1 MSNFSTFIS
10 SAKGVA
16 ELILDKIS
24 KNERLIVISHYDAD
38 GITAAGII
46 TEAIRRANGIFHTRI
61 YRQLE
66 EAFLPEINEFADG
79 TIILTDFGSGQ
90 LSLVNKYLKG
100 KEIIILDHH
109 TPEQIQEEKL
119 KDVNIHHL
127 NPHLHQIDGSKEIS
141 SAGIAY
147 LVAKYM
153 GDNQDLS
160 AYAIVGALGD
170 NQDKGKQNSLV
181 GINKEIILKDAKEA
195 EVIEEKKGFTFF
207 GRETRPLHIAIEY
220 STDPFIPELSGKR
233 NNVLQFLKRIGI
245 PLKDENGNWRTL
257 ASLTLEEKKKL
268 ASELI
273 AHMYK
278 YGATSDEMKA
288 IIGYLYILKR
298 EQKGTPLRDAREFS
312 TLLNSCG
319 RLGNPELGVIIIM
332 GDRSYYYRE
341 ALTLYNKYRQEISKA
356 LNWLYENKE
365 KVVKELD
372 YVQAFHGGKEIRDSV
387 IGTVASIALYS
398 RILKADK
405 PIIAFALSE
414 DETVKVSARTTS
426 TLVKLGVNLAKA
438 LKNAALKIQSPY
450 VAGGHD
456 IAAGARIPKGKEDD
470 FLGAVDEEIKEQMAI
485 IKKGG

>member
-10 SAKGVA
+10 KAKEVA
-16 ELILDKIS
+16 EIILEKIS
-24 KNERLIVISHYDAD
+24 KGERLIVISHYDAD

-46 TEAIRRANGIFHTRI
+46 TEAIRRADGVFHTRI

-66 EAFLPEINEFADG
+66 EVFLPEIKEFEEG

-90 LSLVNKYLKG
+90 LSLIKDYLKG
-100 KEIIILDHH
+100 KNVIILDHH
-109 TPEQIQEEKL
+109 TPEQVEL
-119 KDVNIHHL
+119 KDITLYHL
-127 NPHLHQIDGSKEIS
+127 NPHIYGIDGSKEVS

-147 LVAKYM
+147 LVAKHM
-153 GDNQDLS
+153 GKNEDLS

-181 GINKEIILKDAKEA
+181 GINKEIILEDAINSD
-195 EVIEEKKGFTFF
+195 VIEEKKGFMFF
-207 GRETRPLHIAIEY
+207 GRETRPLYVAIEY

-233 NNVLQFLKRIGI
+233 ENVLQFLKRIGI
-245 PLKDENGNWRTL
+245 PLKDENGKWRTL
-257 ASLTLEEKKKL
+257 SSLTTDEKRRL

-288 IIGYLYILKR
+288 IIGYLYILKK

-319 RLGNPELGVIIIM
+319 RLGSPELGVIIVM

-341 ALTLYNKYRQEISKA
+341 ALKLYNQYRQEISKS
-356 LNWLYENKE
+356 LNWLYEHRE
-365 KVVKELD
+365 QVIKELD
-372 YVQAFHGGKEIRDSV
+372 YVQAFHGRKEIKDTV

-398 RILKADK
+398 RILKNDK
-405 PIIAFALSE
+405 PIIAFAYSE
-414 DETVKVSARTTS
+414 DGTVKVSARTT
-426 TLVKLGVNLAKA
+426 TTMVKLGVNLAKA
-438 LKNAALKIQSPY
+438 LKNAAAKINSPY

-456 IAAGARIPKGKEDD
+456 IAAGARIPSGKEDD
-470 FLGAVDEEIKEQMAI
+470 FLIAVDEEIKNQLAI